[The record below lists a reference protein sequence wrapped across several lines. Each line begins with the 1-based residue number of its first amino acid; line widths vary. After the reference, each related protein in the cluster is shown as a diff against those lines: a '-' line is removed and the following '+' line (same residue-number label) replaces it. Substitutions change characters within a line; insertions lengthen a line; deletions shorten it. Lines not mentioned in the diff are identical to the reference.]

1 MGLMGYTPLF
11 EADGANAGLINS
23 RLIRWERVDA
33 AGLESDRL
41 MLVVDTEGLDG
52 LPSDGG
58 VIHWREGYAE
68 TGLWDK
74 GAFRVTRTTPQL
86 FPMAMKIVATAAP
99 FEAPDET
106 AYRERRSASYG
117 PTTLGEIFR
126 QLVRKHSFEPRIA
139 PELDIITVG
148 HVDQADE
155 TDFGFLT
162 RLAGKYDAVTKPVD
176 DLYVLA
182 LRGQIKSVSG
192 QQLES
197 LTLSVPQNNL
207 PGAGSFVNASVDRS
221 GRQEFAGVRASWYDD
236 EAAKAVTVEAGEK
249 PFKTLRQQYQSEA
262 EAQAAAQGEQ
272 RKLTRKAAK
281 LTVDAPGDPRFVA
294 EGLIILDDTWPSHMR
309 GTWSVDK
316 VTARG
321 EKSGYRCRIEA
332 TWPEGHED

>member
-1 MGLMGYTPLF
+1 MGLMGYTPLV

-41 MLVVDTEGLDG
+41 TLVVDTEGLDG

-58 VIHWREGYAE
+58 RIRWREGYAE

-86 FPMAMKIVATAAP
+86 FPMAMHIVATAAP
-99 FEAPDET
+99 FEAQDES
-106 AYRERRSASYG
+106 AFRQRRSASYG

-126 QLVRKHSFEPRIA
+126 QLVRRHGFEPRIA
-139 PELDIITVG
+139 PELDALTIG

-155 TDFGFLT
+155 TDMGFLT
-162 RLAGKYDAVTKPVD
+162 RVAARHDAVTKPVE

-182 LRGQIKSVSG
+182 RRGQVKSVSG
-192 QQLES
+192 QS
-197 LTLSVPQNNL
+197 LPPVTLSVPQDNR
-207 PGAGSFVNASVDRS
+207 PSTGSFVTASVDRS
-221 GRQEFAGVRASWYDD
+221 GRQEFAGVRATWYDD
-236 EAAKAVTVEAGEK
+236 EAAETVTVETGEK
-249 PFKTLRQQYQSEA
+249 PFKALRQQYQSED
-262 EAQAAAQGEQ
+262 EARAAAQGEQ
-272 RKLTRKAAK
+272 RKLNRQAAK
-281 LTVDAPGDPRFVA
+281 ITIDAPGDPRFVA
-294 EGLIILDDTWPSHMR
+294 EGLITLDDTWPSHMR

-332 TWPEGHED
+332 TWPEGQQD